1 MLTSVRNASS
11 LCLAKI
17 RPQTAKVS
25 KTLTKSGDFLQN
37 S

>member
-1 MLTSVRNASS
+1 MLTSVRKASS

-25 KTLTKSGDFLQN
+25 KTFVIPELS
-37 S
+37 